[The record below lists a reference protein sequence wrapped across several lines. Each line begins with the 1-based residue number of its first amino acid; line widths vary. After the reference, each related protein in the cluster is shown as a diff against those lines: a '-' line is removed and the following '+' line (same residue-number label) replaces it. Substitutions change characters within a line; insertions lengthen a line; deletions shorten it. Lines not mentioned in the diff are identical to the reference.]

1 LKISQLGIFSRVINL
16 LIFGLVIANAAPNF
30 QRLIIMKKIFAMLLF
45 SGSLT
50 LAAQP
55 ATTDLNW
62 TPTATFTKTEH
73 DFGKIPEGP
82 KVNTEFEFKNTGK
95 EPIIVTNAA
104 AGCGCTTPE
113 FEKTPIAPGKTG
125 KIKVGFNSEGRPGN
139 FTKDVTVT
147 FTSGVNSDKTGTTKI
162 TIKGSVTPKAGEPAK
177 H

>member
-1 LKISQLGIFSRVINL
+1 
-16 LIFGLVIANAAPNF
+16 
-30 QRLIIMKKIFAMLLF
+30 MKKIFAMLLL

-62 TPTATFTKTEH
+62 TPTAKFTQVEH

-82 KVNTEFEFKNTGK
+82 KVSTEFIFTNTGK
-95 EPIIVTNAA
+95 EPIIVSNAA

-113 FEKTPIAPGKTG
+113 FDKTPIAPGKTG
-125 KIKVGFNSEGRPGN
+125 KIKVGFNSDGRPGA

-147 FTSGVNSDKTGTTKI
+147 FMSGVNSDKTGTAKI
-162 TIKGSVTPKAGEPAK
+162 TIKGNVDPKTKSSLPPMQK
-177 H
+177 